1 MNDKEVELTISNH
14 WLHERSMLFEKY
26 ASEMPLTVDNVEINL
41 DYPDAGW
48 IDMHILVNGEEKEL
62 INLSDVY
69 EPFEDIKEWLEN
81 IVLHV
86 FDFTPFGVN
95 IYDESDNYILYYE
108 PILFQTDELL
118 TPTPPELC
126 GLFYI
131 YDGYEGKIMADAV
144 CETKAFVSNLY
155 MKIIEFAQTA
165 SINDNFIDDWCWQA
179 YNEECA
185 KMWKEDNPDIK
196 NIFIR
201 KVTSE
206 RVEKFLSDEYSTVR
220 FVPVKLT

>member
-1 MNDKEVELTISNH
+1 MNDKDEGLTVRNH
-14 WLHERSMLFEKY
+14 LLHERSRLFEKY
-26 ASEMPLTVDNVEINL
+26 ATEMPLTVDSVEIKL

-48 IDMHILVNGEEKEL
+48 INMHIFVNGEEKEF
-62 INLSDVY
+62 INVSDVY

-81 IVLHV
+81 IVSHV

-144 CETKAFVSNLY
+144 CDTKAFVGNLY
-155 MKIIEFAQTA
+155 KKIIEFAQTA
-165 SINDNFIDDWCWQA
+165 SMNDDFIDDWCWTA
-179 YNEECA
+179 YNGECA
-185 KMWKEDNPDIK
+185 KMWEDDDPDIK
-196 NIFIR
+196 NLFIR

-206 RVEKFLSDEYSTVR
+206 QVEKFLSDEYSTVR

>member
-1 MNDKEVELTISNH
+1 MSNKDEGLTVRNH
-14 WLHERSMLFEKY
+14 WLHERSRLFDKY
-26 ASEMPLTVDNVEINL
+26 ASKMPLSVDDVEIKL
-41 DYPDAGW
+41 DYPDCGW

-62 INLSDVY
+62 INTSYVY

-95 IYDESDNYILYYE
+95 IYDESYNYILYYE

-131 YDGYEGKIMADAV
+131 YDGYENKIMADAV
-144 CETKAFVSNLY
+144 CETKSFVRNFYQSI
-155 MKIIEFAQTA
+155 KTFAQNAREHEGFIEDWVETA
-165 SINDNFIDDWCWQA
+165 YNKEWGEMDEDDPRIND
-179 YNEECA
+179 
-185 KMWKEDNPDIK
+185 
-196 NIFIR
+196 IFIN
-201 KVTSE
+201 KVSSVE
-206 RVEKFLSDEYSTVR
+206 IEKFLSDNNSTVR
-220 FVPVKLT
+220 FIPVKLT

>member
-81 IVLHV
+81 IVSHV

>member
-1 MNDKEVELTISNH
+1 MSTKDEGLTVRNH
-14 WLHERSMLFEKY
+14 LLHERCRLFEKY
-26 ASEMPLTVDNVEINL
+26 ATEMPLTVDYVEIKL
-41 DYPDAGW
+41 DYLDAGW

-81 IVLHV
+81 IVSHV

-95 IYDESDNYILYYE
+95 IYDESYNYILYYE
-108 PILFQTDELL
+108 PIFFQTDELL

-144 CETKAFVSNLY
+144 CETKAFVGNLY
-155 MKIIEFAQTA
+155 NKIMEFAQTA
-165 SINDNFIDDWCWQA
+165 SMNEDFIDDWCWQA

-185 KMWKEDNPDIK
+185 KMWKENDPDIK
-196 NIFIR
+196 NLFIR
-201 KVTSE
+201 KVTSG
-206 RVEKFLSDEYSTVR
+206 RVEKFLSDNNSTVM
-220 FVPVKLT
+220 FIPIKTN

>member
-81 IVLHV
+81 IILHV

>member
-155 MKIIEFAQTA
+155 MKIIEFAQSA

>member
-1 MNDKEVELTISNH
+1 MNDKEVELTIRNH

-81 IVLHV
+81 IVLHF
-86 FDFTPFGVN
+86 FDFTPFGLN

>member
-1 MNDKEVELTISNH
+1 MNDKEEGLAIRNL
-14 WLHERSMLFEKY
+14 WLHERSKLFEKY
-26 ASEMPLTVDNVEINL
+26 ASCMPLIVDDVEIKL
-41 DYPDAGW
+41 DYPENGW

-62 INLSDVY
+62 INTSNVY
-69 EPFEDIKEWLEN
+69 EPFQDIKEWLEN
-81 IVLHV
+81 IVSHV
-86 FDFTPFGVN
+86 FDSTPFGVN
-95 IYDESDNYILYYE
+95 IYDESNNYILYYE

-131 YDGYEGKIMADAV
+131 YDGYEGKIMAEAV
-144 CETKAFVSNLY
+144 CETKAFMSNLY
-155 MKIIEFAQTA
+155 MKILEFAQTV
-165 SINDNFIDDWCWQA
+165 SINDNFVDDWCWQA

-196 NIFIR
+196 NLFIR

-206 RVEKFLSDEYSTVR
+206 RIEKFLSDENSTVR
-220 FVPVKLT
+220 FIPVKLK